1 MSQARGVC
9 NETKERD
16 TKFGET
22 TFLPG
27 VSIMHGCAHAHTHT
41 HTHTHTY
48 THTHPG
54 ALPAFGKTHAK
65 CQKPMRPEILWTS
78 R

>member
-1 MSQARGVC
+1 MRQARGVY

-27 VSIMHGCAHAHTHT
+27 VSIMHTRACAHTHT
-41 HTHTHTY
+41 HT
-48 THTHPG
+48 G
-54 ALPAFGKTHAK
+54 ALPAFGKTPAK